1 MYCTKADLLLR
12 FDEDEITRITDV
24 DGNGLIDEDVLQRA
38 IDDASSEIDSY
49 LIGRYALPLV
59 EPPKD
64 LIRKACDMVRFHL
77 YQSRGL
83 IEKQDDQ
90 IERNYLRIIRYL
102 EQVAKGVI
110 DLQIT
115 PSDKATTNS
124 SPLISSNPSQNWS
137 VF

>member
-49 LIGRYALPLV
+49 LVGRYSLPLV
-59 EPPKD
+59 EPPAD

-83 IEKQDDQ
+83 IESENDQ
-90 IERNYLRIIRYL
+90 VERNYLRIIRYL
-102 EQVAKGVI
+102 EQVAKGAI
-110 DLQIT
+110 ALQVT
-115 PSDKATTNS
+115 PSDTA
-124 SPLISSNPSQNWS
+124 ISSTGVLIGSDARNDWS
-137 VF
+137 GF